1 MNLGTRPVGID
12 RSTGSRYIDTVK
24 TTADHTDEQQEQFRQ
39 AFARR
44 RRNTVMAMIVMIPSG
59 FFVGFGIAAGAEGM
73 AALGIPLM
81 IWLPLV
87 SALFAGSVVTAAVN
101 WRCPSCGASLPRFA
115 NPRQCDSCGAALQ

>member
-1 MNLGTRPVGID
+1 MNLGTSLVGID
-12 RSTGSRYIDTVK
+12 SRTGSRYIDTVN

-44 RRNTVMAMIVMIPSG
+44 RRNTVIAMIVMIPSG

-73 AALGIPLM
+73 AALGIPLI

-87 SALFAGSVVTAAVN
+87 SALFAGSVVAAAVN